1 MAFTYDRNMKKI
13 ALTPIIFLLCIFT
26 LFSQDLPPDFLTNE
40 FHKGRRDELRK
51 QLPEK
56 SVAVFFANPVRNR
69 ANDVDYVYHQDPNF
83 YYLSGYK
90 EPHAVLLV
98 FKEEQISPDGKK
110 FNEIIFI
117 QPRDAMA
124 EMWNGRR
131 MGVKGVTEKLA
142 FNQVF
147 NNTEFKDYNI
157 DFSKFD
163 KVLFYEFFN
172 DVRDTDI
179 EGDLYDLIAY
189 FKKKAN
195 YPSESKLDLEAKAPN
210 LDTESLDKIMDDM
223 RGVKTPEELD
233 LLRKAI
239 DISCIAQ
246 AEVMKAM
253 KPGMSEMEVQGLHEF
268 IFKKYQ
274 SEYEGYPSIVGA
286 GHNGCILHYIENYKP
301 QIESDEMILMDLGAE
316 YHGYTA
322 DVTRT
327 IPADGKFSKEEKA
340 IYDLVY
346 KSQQAAI
353 EACKPGV
360 DLKKDLD
367 TKIARRIINEGLV
380 ELGII
385 DSVDQK
391 HLYYPHGLGHHIGLD
406 VHDKGDRTSLVPN
419 MVITIEPGIYIPNG
433 APCDKKW
440 WGIAVRIEDDILIT
454 KNGYELL
461 SDKAP
466 RKSDE
471 IEALMKET
479 SIFDNFNLPSLG
491 GE

>member
-1 MAFTYDRNMKKI
+1 MMNR
-13 ALTPIIFLLCIFT
+13 LIFSCLVLI
-26 LFSQDLPPDFLTNE
+26 LANLVSAQDLPKDFLSSK
-40 FHKGRRDELRK
+40 FHKDRREQVRK
-51 QLPEK
+51 KMPEN
-56 SVAVFFANPVRNR
+56 SVAVFFTNPVRNR
-69 ANDVDYVYHQDPNF
+69 ANDVDYIYHQDPNF
-83 YYLSGYK
+83 YYLTGYK
-90 EPHAVLLV
+90 EPHAVLLL
-98 FKEEQISPDGKK
+98 FKSKQNGPDGKK
-110 FNEIIFI
+110 FDEIIFI

-124 EMWNGRR
+124 EMWTGRR
-131 MGVKGVTEKLA
+131 MGVEGVKEKLA
-142 FNQVF
+142 LNQVF
-147 NNTEFKDYNI
+147 NNTEFENYNI

-163 KVLFYEFFN
+163 KVLFYDFEN
-172 DVRDTDI
+172 DVRDTKTK
-179 EGDLYDLIAY
+179 GDLYDLIAS
-189 FKKKAN
+189 FKTKAN
-195 YPSESKLDLEAKAPN
+195 YPSASQIEVEPKVGN
-210 LDTESLDKIMDDM
+210 LDTETLDVIMDEL
-223 RGVKTPEELD
+223 RGVKTDEELD

-253 KPGMSEMEVQGLHEF
+253 KPGMSEMEIQGLHEF

-274 SEYEGYPSIVGA
+274 AEYEGYPSIVGA

-301 QIESDEMILMDLGAE
+301 AVESEEMILMDLGAE

-327 IPADGKFSKEEKA
+327 IPVDGKFSTEEKA

-346 KSQQAAI
+346 KAQQAAI

-360 DLKKDLD
+360 SLGKDLD
-367 TKIARRIINEGLV
+367 FAIARRIINEGLV

-385 DSVDQK
+385 DSATQR

-406 VHDKGDRTSLVPN
+406 VHDKGDRTKLVPN
-419 MVITIEPGIYIPNG
+419 MVITIEPGIYIPKG

-454 KNGYELL
+454 KDGYELL

-466 RKSDE
+466 RRSDE
-471 IEALMKET
+471 IEALMKQS
-479 SIFDNFNLPSLG
+479 SIFDDFSLPILG
-491 GE
+491 EK

>member
-1 MAFTYDRNMKKI
+1 MKNSLLVLVI
-13 ALTPIIFLLCIFT
+13 ILSSLLT
-26 LFSQDLPPDFLTNE
+26 SRAQDLPPDFLSDA
-40 FHKGRRDELRK
+40 FHKDRREQLRK
-51 QLPEK
+51 KMPRK

-90 EPHAVLLV
+90 EPHAVLLI
-98 FKEEQISPDGKK
+98 FKDKQTDPEGKK
-110 FNEIIFI
+110 FDEIIFI
-117 QPRDAMA
+117 QPRNAMA
-124 EMWNGRR
+124 EMWTGRR
-131 MGVKGVTEKLA
+131 MGVEGVSEKLA

-157 DFSKFD
+157 DFSEFE
-163 KVLFYEFFN
+163 KVLFYDFFD
-172 DVRDTDI
+172 DVRDTKT
-179 EGDLYDLIAY
+179 EGDLYDLISW
-189 FKKKAN
+189 FKEKAS
-195 YPSESKLDLEAKAPN
+195 YPNPASLELEPKASN
-210 LDTESLDKIMDDM
+210 LDMETLDKIMHEL
-223 RGVKTPEELD
+223 RGVKTEEELN
-233 LLRKAI
+233 LLRKAV

-246 AEVMKAM
+246 AEVMRAM

-301 QIESDEMILMDLGAE
+301 SIESDEMILMDLGAE

-327 IPADGKFSKEEKA
+327 IPIDGKFSSEEKA

-346 KSQQAAI
+346 KAQQAAI

-360 DLKKDLD
+360 NLRKDLD
-367 TKIARRIINEGLV
+367 ANIARKIINEGLV

-385 DSVDQK
+385 DSATQK

-419 MVITIEPGIYIPNG
+419 MAITIEPGIYIPDG
-433 APCDKKW
+433 APCDEKW

-454 KNGYELL
+454 KDGYELL

-466 RKSDE
+466 RKSEE
-471 IEALMKET
+471 IEALMKE
-479 SIFDNFNLPSLG
+479 SSVFSDFALPTLD
-491 GE
+491 